1 MLKNYL
7 KIAYRHIAR
16 NKFYSAINIIGL
28 AIGIT
33 CALLIGLYVQHQY
46 SYDSFHKDS
55 DRIYRVESMFT
66 VQGKLDKF
74 ALTAFPLVHTMK
86 AEIPEIEEATRLQF
100 MQNRLFK
107 HGENN
112 IYEDDAYLADSTFFD
127 IFSYEFIHGDPKTAL
142 SEPFTAVLTE
152 SFADKLFGDIHPIG
166 ETIVGGNGLTF
177 RVTGVIEDVPDNS
190 HVQFQ
195 LLTSM
200 TTLRELIGVEQ
211 YNSTATNGFW
221 NISVYSYIRL
231 NDKTNPQAVMDKF
244 QQFYDKYMKE
254 LGDRI
259 NTSMTI
265 RLTPVRDT
273 HFIGDLQYDFPTG
286 NTSYTLIFIFVAIF
300 ILLIACINYMNLA
313 TARSMNRARE
323 VGIRKVAGAPKGL
336 LIRQF
341 LSESVFLSFISLIIA
356 VIAAYIL
363 IPTFSHISGVDISF
377 NIGQNPLLLI
387 YILIATII
395 VGLISGSYP
404 SFYLSSFKPVT
415 VLKGKLK
422 SGKGSGGLRKV
433 LVLIQFSI
441 TIIMLIGTF
450 AVSNQLS
457 YIQKKDLGFDKEDV
471 LVLTLQDT
479 SAVRNMEAV
488 RDAMGNHPDILS
500 SAITTSVPGRMTGK
514 LIMRVEA
521 EDGFT
526 EKPLNLFVTDTKF
539 IDLMGMEIVEGRN
552 FSDSLATDR
561 EKAVIINEAAAK
573 EMNWSDGALGKRIYL
588 GLRDDGTAFF
598 SGEVVGVVKDFNYQS
613 LHNKVAPITIFT
625 TDFPK
630 TSVVIKYNPE
640 NIQDVLTYVRET
652 WQDFMPEFPFE
663 YEFLDDVLNE
673 FYIPEQKLAKI
684 FTIFA
689 VISILIACLG
699 LFGLAS
705 YTTEQ
710 RTREIGIRKVLG
722 ATSQTIV
729 MLLSKT
735 FTKWVLLANII
746 AWPVAYFA
754 LKSWLENFAYRTQ
767 LSVLTFILSGLI
779 ALAIAILTVLYQSLK
794 ASRTNPSITL
804 KYE

>member
-107 HGENN
+107 HGENK

-177 RVTGVIEDVPDNS
+177 QVTGVIEDIPDNS

-200 TTLRELIGVEQ
+200 TTLRELIGAEQ

-286 NTSYTLIFIFVAIF
+286 NTSYTLIFIFVAMF

-689 VISILIACLG
+689 FISILIACLG